1 MTTPRF
7 PDLFGNGLCEDNPIF
22 DTDSYKYSHA
32 GMFPKGTEIASAT
45 ILARAGWEGL
55 DEVVFFGLQ
64 FELARLAALRI
75 TPQMVAEAAP
85 VLKAHGLDLYLEGWD
100 RIATVHKGRLPVR
113 IDALP
118 EGAVVRPGV
127 PQVRVENTDPALWWL
142 PSFLETRLL
151 RAVWYPSTV
160 ASLSRNALNTIRA
173 ARLRT
178 DGTDAGVEFALHDFG
193 ARGASSYEAA
203 AIGGAAHLV
212 NAQGTDTVPAL
223 MALRNIY
230 GADMAGY
237 SIPATEHTIMTAEG
251 IDGECAVMERI
262 LDAHPTGIV
271 AMVSDSYDL
280 MRAVREYWGKALR
293 AKVLAR
299 DGTLVVRPD
308 SGDPVAI
315 VPDVIEALMGAF
327 GATMTPKGYRLL
339 PPQVRVIQGDGVNRF
354 TIPLILEA
362 MEARGL
368 AAGNLA
374 FGMGGGLLQKV
385 TRDDF
390 GYAMKTNA
398 LRVNGVWRDTFKDP
412 VTAKGSKTSAKGRQ
426 GAFATG
432 AGLVARRI
440 ETIPQGNDALRPVFE
455 DGRLLDVQR
464 IEAIRARAA
473 SGLATAASLGLERAA
488 DQAAA

>member
-1 MTTPRF
+1 MTTARF
-7 PDLFGNGLCEDNPIF
+7 PDLFGTGIREDNPLF

-32 GMFPKGTEIASAT
+32 GMFPAGTEIASAT
-45 ILARAGWEGL
+45 ILARAPWGDL

-75 TPQMVAEAAP
+75 TQDMIDEAAP
-85 VLKAHGLDLYLEGWD
+85 VLRAHGLALYVQGWQ
-100 RIATVHKGRLPVR
+100 RIVDAHEGRLPVR

-118 EGAVVRPGV
+118 EGSVVRPGV
-127 PQVRVENTDPALWWL
+127 PQVRVENTDPLLWWL

-160 ASLSRNALNTIRA
+160 ASLSRAGLNVIRQM
-173 ARLRT
+173 RVRT
-178 DGTDAGVEFALHDFG
+178 DGSDAGIAFALHDFG
-193 ARGASSYEAA
+193 ARGASSFESA

-223 MALRNIY
+223 MALRNVY

-251 IDGECAVMERI
+251 PEGELGVMRR
-262 LDAHPTGIV
+262 LLAANPTGLLAV
-271 AMVSDSYDL
+271 VSDSYDL

-293 AKVLAR
+293 AEVLGR
-299 DGTLVVRPD
+299 DGTLVIRPD
-308 SGDPVAI
+308 SGDPVEI

-327 GATMTPKGYRLL
+327 GATLTPTGYRIL
-339 PPQVRVIQGDGVNRF
+339 PPQVRVIQGDGITRT

-374 FGMGGGLLQKV
+374 FGMGGGLLQQV
-385 TRDDF
+385 TRDAF

-398 LRVNGVWRDTFKDP
+398 LRVGGVWRDTFKDP
-412 VTAKGSKTSAKGRQ
+412 ITAKGGKTSARGRQ
-426 GAFATG
+426 GAFITG

-440 ETIPQGNDALRPVFE
+440 EAIPAGCDALVPVFE
-455 DGRLLDVQR
+455 DGRLLVVQR
-464 IEAIRARAA
+464 IEEVRARAA
-473 SGLATAASLGLERAA
+473 AGLATADTLEMVRAA
-488 DQAAA
+488 A